1 MSTLQLHIDGARGAI
16 AFDSY
21 VRLLDRSL
29 HILRATDSAMTG
41 RTNGVLDWIVVDL
54 ASSEGLDATIRSKPR
69 KRAPVDERTDQR
81 IAASYVEALSIAEGG
96 EALPP
101 HLSDSALEHL
111 VHLARGLNR
120 NGAEALRTTHVEE
133 HQAATV
139 SPTTAENIKRLRVA
153 RSKAIGCIIGRLE
166 TGLRASREPL

>member
-1 MSTLQLHIDGARGAI
+1 MACSTGSSSTWRVPKASTRPSDPSRGSGRPLTNAP
-16 AFDSY
+16 
-21 VRLLDRSL
+21 
-29 HILRATDSAMTG
+29 TSA
-41 RTNGVLDWIVVDL
+41 
-54 ASSEGLDATIRSKPR
+54 S
-69 KRAPVDERTDQR
+69 Q
-81 IAASYVEALSIAEGG
+81 ASYIEALSIAEGG

-120 NGAEALRTTHVEE
+120 NGAEAHRTTHVEE